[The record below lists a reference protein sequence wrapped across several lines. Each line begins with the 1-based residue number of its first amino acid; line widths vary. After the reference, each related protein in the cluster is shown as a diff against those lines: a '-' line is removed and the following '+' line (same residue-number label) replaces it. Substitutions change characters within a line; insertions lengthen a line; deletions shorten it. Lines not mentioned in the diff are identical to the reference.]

1 MQLRGS
7 GGCTVAVDTGMRQQL
22 FLDAIKEVGTLRKA
36 AAAAHISRSTVA
48 KWRSENTDGFRER
61 FNEAIDDF
69 ADSLEEK
76 MFDLLAEMK
85 VGHNPTLLI
94 FALKALRPLKYRE
107 LTTVPDE
114 NARELLRKLEQFT
127 AQAVGS
133 GAAVDDS
140 QLTALQQVERLLKE
154 NVKGG

>member
-1 MQLRGS
+1 M
-7 GGCTVAVDTGMRQQL
+7 AVDTARRQQL

-48 KWRSENTDGFRER
+48 KWRADNTDGFRER
-61 FNEAIDDF
+61 FNEAMDDF
-69 ADSLEEK
+69 ADSLEAK
-76 MFDLLAEMK
+76 MFDLLGEMR

-94 FALKALRPLKYRE
+94 FALKALRPLKYRD

-127 AQAVGS
+127 ANVTGTTAVP
-133 GAAVDDS
+133 DEP
-140 QLTALQQVERLLKE
+140 QLTALEQVQKLLKE
-154 NVKGG
+154 GARG